1 MSVDLDFTG
10 NDLSLDSTRDLATIS
25 DGDQVVSHVNARL
38 KTVLGENYYDTTIGI
53 PWFEAMY
60 TIATSYEQKA
70 AILRQTIIRTPEVRK
85 LNTFVY
91 GINQSD
97 RLSVVEYTGETDY
110 STAAA
115 DTVEI

>member
-1 MSVDLDFTG
+1 MAVDLSFEN
-10 NDLSLDSTRDLATIS
+10 NDLSLDSTRDIATVS

-60 TIATSYEQKA
+60 TIATSYEQKS
-70 AILRQTIIRTPEVRK
+70 AIVRQTIIRTPEVRK
-85 LNTFVY
+85 LNTYSY
-91 GINQSD
+91 GIN
-97 RLSVVEYTGETDY
+97 REERKAVIEYNGETDY
-110 STAAA
+110 STAIA

>member
-1 MSVDLDFTG
+1 MSVDLDFTD
-10 NDLSLDSTRDLATIS
+10 NDLNLTDTRDLATIS

-38 KTVLGENYYDTTIGI
+38 KMILGENYYDTTIGI

-70 AILRQTIIRTPEVRK
+70 AIIRQTILRTPGVRK
-85 LNTFVY
+85 LNTFSY
-91 GINQSD
+91 GINRD
-97 RLSVVEYTGETDY
+97 TRTAAIEYNGETDY
-110 STAAA
+110 STAIA